1 MAPAAGEPMPLGYES
16 YAPPADYPVDD
27 LAAALQYDLDRLPAL
42 LGTDDLVLNAWG
54 LEGRAPF
61 TDQRIF
67 DYALALPLGR
77 RARGRQT
84 ARHFGTKRQHP
95 SFGSQRTQ
103 PVADNPLALTVV
115 THRLTQQASTHQH
128 LVHAGLTHA
137 SAPCIT

>member
-1 MAPAAGEPMPLGYES
+1 MRGSLFQQGEANALRLTDFQRQLGATVELGSHIQPA
-16 YAPPADYPVDD
+16 
-27 LAAALQYDLDRLPAL
+27 R
-42 LGTDDLVLNAWG
+42 
-54 LEGRAPF
+54 RH
-61 TDQRIF
+61 
-67 DYALALPLGR
+67 YALALPLGR